1 MSADPRSRYDH
12 VEARI
17 AQACERAGRPR
28 ESVTCIAASKRQ
40 TVEKIQ
46 ELYALGVRD
55 FGESYAQELRDKR
68 VALPDDIRWHFIGGL
83 QSNKVPYIEGIGL
96 VHSCDRASLIKAI
109 GKRNTEAPQPVL
121 IQVNLAAE
129 AQKSGCSPEQAEAL
143 VLKALQTPGVTPVG
157 LMNITPNYGEPEA
170 ARAGFASLRTLHG
183 QIKRALRERD
193 PSAGDVF
200 TALSMGMSG
209 DLEVAIEEGA
219 TLVRVG
225 TALFGPREY

>member
-1 MSADPRSRYDH
+1 MSPDQIKRFED

-17 AQACERAGRPR
+17 VRACERAGRSR

-40 TVEKIQ
+40 TEEKIRD
-46 ELYALGVRD
+46 LYALGVRD

-68 VALPDDIRWHFIGGL
+68 AALPEDIRWHFIGGL
-83 QSNKVPYIEGIGL
+83 QSNKVPYIEGIQL

-109 GKRNTEAPQPVL
+109 GKRNGGTPQPIL

-129 AQKSGCSPEQAEAL
+129 AQKSGCSPDQAEAL
-143 VLKALQTPGVTPVG
+143 VLRALANSGVSPVG
-157 LMNITPNYGEPEA
+157 LMNITPNYGAPEA
-170 ARAGFASLRTLHG
+170 ARAGFAALRALHG
-183 QIKRALRERD
+183 QIRAKIAD
-193 PSAGDVF
+193 TDATAAAAF

-225 TALFGPREY
+225 TALFGPREQ